1 MNEAE
6 TIAEL
11 IDPKVKEAGWG
22 NVEGSVVRREFKIT
36 NGEIKPGNISNTA
49 ATAIDAPD
57 IIS

>member
-22 NVEGSVVRREFKIT
+22 KVEGSLNMHSKNFHDPYV
-36 NGEIKPGNISNTA
+36 
-49 ATAIDAPD
+49 D
-57 IIS
+57 